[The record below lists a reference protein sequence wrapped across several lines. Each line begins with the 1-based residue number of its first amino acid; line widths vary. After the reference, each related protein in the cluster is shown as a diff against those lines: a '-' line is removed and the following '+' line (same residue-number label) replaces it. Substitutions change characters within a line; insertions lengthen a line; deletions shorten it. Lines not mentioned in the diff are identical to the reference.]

1 MAVITIVRWDYKA
14 INEVPVI
21 HGCHWISILL
31 LLLWLVIAGYQL
43 LLCGSWRAHSC
54 GDTASKWANAAFF
67 AIRLS
72 AMRFIIQG
80 GEMNNNDT
88 TRVCRVFGS
97 PKRLQIFRML
107 GWSWPAKRTDW
118 INSRDFNHQNEMVM
132 SAIYTKR
139 LEAIMSRVSCKVRFS
154 PRVIFSIPNRSQPG
168 CKLGGFSMIPWDIYK
183 YLRGM
188 RFDPISSYQLKKLS
202 LWSGSWQRD
211 SQHAAP
217 WKLLI
222 NSCWGLEQQQLLLQ
236 SFLV

>member
-1 MAVITIVRWDYKA
+1 MVGI
-14 INEVPVI
+14 
-21 HGCHWISILL
+21 
-31 LLLWLVIAGYQL
+31 
-43 LLCGSWRAHSC
+43 
-54 GDTASKWANAAFF
+54 
-67 AIRLS
+67 
-72 AMRFIIQG
+72 
-80 GEMNNNDT
+80 T

-132 SAIYTKR
+132 SAIYTKW